1 MSKRVYKKLNFSMNT
16 ICGKYNYSVW
26 VGDDHILEYH
36 TPRKNGTFMACYVK
50 FGKKDPSKS
59 FYDENGN
66 FSYDNVEGSSNAYFR
81 TIGDVINNNPIK
93 RTF

>member
-1 MSKRVYKKLNFSMNT
+1 MSKRVYKKIQIVRET
-16 ICGKYNYSVW
+16 ICGTLKYNVW
-26 VGDDHILEYH
+26 IGEDHILEFH
-36 TPRKNGTFMACYVK
+36 SPRKNGTFTACYVK
-50 FGKKDPSKS
+50 FNKIDPAKS

-66 FSYDNVEGSSNAYFR
+66 FTYDNVEGSSRLYYR